1 MIFLIPAY
9 FVVVIIVFLLVNK
22 RKDRFTPFP
31 KLKVTRFGLSFYS
44 ISRHRLK
51 IDDASMI
58 TLNKAIYLKKDNQLV
73 TIKNV
78 DKSIREN
85 GYLYFSGLG
94 EVMIY
99 MDMKNIYKYFN
110 INVSTPKLDFVALK
124 NKASQDILTN
134 VFDMSKCRYVN
145 SYMKLIKMLNITFLE
160 DKLIIKPNKFH
171 LSYTL
176 TYKLNNK
183 IKKVHIEDTI

>member
-1 MIFLIPAY
+1 
-9 FVVVIIVFLLVNK
+9 
-22 RKDRFTPFP
+22 
-31 KLKVTRFGLSFYS
+31 LSFYS